1 MPNDGVA
8 PRSVD
13 VSDQEIVAAIRELV
27 VDELLEE
34 DVEIDETT
42 PLFAEGLV
50 DSMNLVRLLA
60 LLEETFD
67 IKVPVSMVN
76 DQNLATISSM
86 ARLVGQIKS

>member
-1 MPNDGVA
+1 M
-8 PRSVD
+8 
-13 VSDQEIVAAIRELV
+13 SDQEIVAAIRELV

>member
-1 MPNDGVA
+1 M
-8 PRSVD
+8 
-13 VSDQEIVAAIRELV
+13 SDQEIVAAIHRLV

-34 DVEIDETT
+34 EVEIDETT

-67 IKVPVSMVN
+67 IKIPVSMVN
-76 DQNLATISSM
+76 DQNLADIASI
-86 ARLVGQIKS
+86 ARLVSQIKP

>member
-1 MPNDGVA
+1 M
-8 PRSVD
+8 
-13 VSDQEIVAAIRELV
+13 SDQQTVAAIRKLV

-34 DVEIDETT
+34 EVEIDETT

-60 LLEETFD
+60 LLEETFE

-76 DQNLATISSM
+76 DQNLADIASI
-86 ARLVGQIKS
+86 ARLVSQIRP

>member
-1 MPNDGVA
+1 
-8 PRSVD
+8 
-13 VSDQEIVAAIRELV
+13 VSDQQTVAAIRKLV

-34 DVEIDETT
+34 EVEIDETT

-60 LLEETFD
+60 LLEETFE

-76 DQNLATISSM
+76 DQNLADIASI
-86 ARLVGQIKS
+86 ARLVSQIRP